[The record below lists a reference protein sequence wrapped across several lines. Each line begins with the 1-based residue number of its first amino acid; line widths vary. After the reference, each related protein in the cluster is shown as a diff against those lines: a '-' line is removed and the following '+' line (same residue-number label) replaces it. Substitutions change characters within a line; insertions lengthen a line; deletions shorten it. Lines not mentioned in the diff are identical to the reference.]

1 MGQYSSIG
9 SAYLTNDEYK
19 EASDS
24 LYKKNFHSDLK
35 LFADHNGFIEG
46 ELHTFIGTKGSGK
59 STWSKTILSE
69 LVYGGKSPLLYIS
82 EERKNKYVQAINKTF
97 RIMNKSEEQVKEYL
111 ENIIVISE
119 MDEKVTNTEQ
129 FFSLVTELVTTL
141 ELDIFIFDN
150 FTTSFMSELNI
161 QKQSEVLRR
170 IKELADTLRIPILMF
185 FHTAKLSDPRRLDGD
200 NVRGSATAINIGSYN
215 YLITQHMDG
224 SELRN
229 FVLTEKARYHS
240 KANKSMYEVFYDHRV
255 GLFTRC
261 EDYYLA
267 DYNQLISGG
276 KKMKRG
282 FSE

>member
-1 MGQYSSIG
+1 MGEYSSIG
-9 SAYLTNDEYK
+9 SAYLSK
-19 EASDS
+19 EEFQKASDS

-35 LFADHNGFIEG
+35 IFSDHNGFIEG

-69 LVYGGKSPLLYIS
+69 LVYSGKAPLLYIS
-82 EERKNKYVQAINKTF
+82 EERKNKYVQAINKTV
-97 RIMNKSEEQVKEYL
+97 RLMNKSEEEVKNYL

-119 MDEKVTNTEQ
+119 MDEKVTSVDQ
-129 FFSLVTELVTTL
+129 FCKMVTELVTSL

-150 FTTSFMSELNI
+150 FTTSFMSELGI
-161 QKQSEVLRR
+161 QTQSAVLRK
-170 IKELADTLRIPILMF
+170 IKELADTLRIPMLMF
-185 FHTAKLSDPRRLDGD
+185 FHTAKLSDPKRLDGD

-215 YLITQHMDG
+215 YLITQFVDG

-255 GLFTRC
+255 GLFTKC
-261 EDYYLA
+261 EDYYVA

-276 KKMKRG
+276 KKAQRG
-282 FSE
+282 FS